1 MDLKRFN
8 ILPEFGTN
16 TYLVWDKDSREA
28 LLIDPA
34 AASEDI
40 INYVNTNSLNM
51 TAIVNTH
58 GHVDHIGGNKYFH
71 DKWDVPIYI
80 HSADAIKLI
89 DPRQNL
95 SSYMG
100 EEIISPAADRLLES
114 GDRIR
119 LGKKE
124 LEVIHTPGHTAGGI
138 CLLYDFLLF
147 AGDTLFKGSIGRTD
161 FPDGDFEL
169 LKHSIKTKIYVLAD
183 MTMVFP
189 GHMEETRV
197 GIEKRENPFVRA
209 DQ

>member
-71 DKWDVPIYI
+71 EKWDVPIFI
-80 HSADAIKLI
+80 HSADAMKLI

-95 SSYMG
+95 SSYMD

-114 GDRIR
+114 GDKIR

-161 FPDGDFEL
+161 FPDGDFET
-169 LKHSIKTKIYVLAD
+169 LKHSIKTRIYVLAD
-183 MTMVFP
+183 QTMVFP
-189 GHMEETRV
+189 GHMEATRV

-209 DQ
+209 EG

>member
-28 LLIDPA
+28 ILIDPG
-34 AASEDI
+34 AASQDI

-71 DKWDVPIYI
+71 EKWDVPIFI
-80 HSADAIKLI
+80 HSADAMKLI

-95 SSYMG
+95 SSYMD

-114 GDRIR
+114 GDKIR

-161 FPDGDFEL
+161 FPDGDFET
-169 LKHSIKTKIYVLAD
+169 LKHSIKTRIYVLAD
-183 MTMVFP
+183 QTMVFP
-189 GHMEETRV
+189 GHMEATRV

-209 DQ
+209 EG